1 MTYLLALVEEAWEF
15 AEKEELKNRRAWL
28 ADLAFTWAATL
39 YGQEHE
45 ETRVWKARCI
55 QVREEEGCEMGETG
69 RQVGK
74 RREGWKTGGRKK
86 NFRGHG
92 TSIGRLKKQR

>member
-1 MTYLLALVEEAWEF
+1 MTYLLALVEEAWES
-15 AEKEELKNRRAWL
+15 AEKEELKKRRAWL
-28 ADLAFTWAATL
+28 ADLASTWAATL